1 MPWSLMVMGTG
12 EKKPYIPL
20 RRNMA
25 KEFGMRKV
33 FSSESIT
40 EGHPDKVADRISDSI
55 LDAYVSSDPQSRVAA
70 ECCVYTNHVSLFGEV
85 TSKAE
90 IDADAII
97 RKAIRDI
104 GYDKAEYG
112 FSSDSVDIEVAL
124 RTQSPDIA
132 MGLDHVDLDGG
143 AGDQGIL
150 FGYAEKDGIEYMPL
164 PISYAHRL
172 TRKLTEVRK
181 NGVIPYLRPD
191 GKSQVSVEYDE
202 NGRATRITSV
212 VLSSSHDDDV
222 SIETLRKDLLEK
234 VILPSLPEELIDEKT
249 EFFINPTGRFV
260 LCGPNADSGLT
271 GRKLICDTYGGYS
284 RHGGGAFSGKDSSKT
299 DRTGAYAARFLAKN
313 IVAAGL
319 SDRCEVEIAYAIG
332 VAKPVGLFIETFGT
346 EHVPM
351 EEIYEKV
358 NKVDLRPNALIE
370 RFGLR
375 SPILSHGIAL
385 AFSPKWP

>member
-1 MPWSLMVMGTG
+1 
-12 EKKPYIPL
+12 
-20 RRNMA
+20 MA
-25 KEFGMRKV
+25 KEFRMRKV

-40 EGHPDKVADRISDSI
+40 EGHPDKVADKISESI
-55 LDAYVSSDPQSRVAA
+55 LDAFVSQDPQSRVAA

-90 IDADAII
+90 IDAREII
-97 RKAIRDI
+97 RKALREI
-104 GYDKAEYG
+104 GYDNPDYG
-112 FSSDSVDIEVAL
+112 FAADDVEINVAL

-143 AGDQGIL
+143 AGDQGIM

-181 NGVIPYLRPD
+181 NGEIPYLRPD

-202 NGRATRITSV
+202 NGKATRITSV

-222 SIETLRKDLLEK
+222 EIETLRKDLLEK
-234 VILPSLPEELIDEKT
+234 VILPSLPSELIDDET

-260 LCGPNADSGLT
+260 LCGPTADSGLT

-284 RHGGGAFSGKDSSKT
+284 RHGGGAFSGKDASKT
-299 DRTGAYAARFLAKN
+299 DRTGSYAARFLAKN

-319 SDRCEVEIAYAIG
+319 SDRCEVELAYAIG
-332 VAKPVGLFIETFGT
+332 VAKPVGVFIETFGT

-358 NKVDLRPNALIE
+358 GKVDLRPNALIE
-370 RFGLR
+370 RFGMR
-375 SPILSHGIAL
+375 KPIFAKVTNYGHFGENAKDMPWEKIDLSL
-385 AFSPKWP
+385 FN